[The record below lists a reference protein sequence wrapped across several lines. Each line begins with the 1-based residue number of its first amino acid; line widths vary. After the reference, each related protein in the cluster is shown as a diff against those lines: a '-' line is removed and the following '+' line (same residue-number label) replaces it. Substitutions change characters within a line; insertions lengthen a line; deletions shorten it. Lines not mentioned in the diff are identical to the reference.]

1 MINACMLSRL
11 RTLANPCN
19 TVCCALSC
27 AHPAAGL
34 LRTYASD
41 PFCSSDFLEG
51 CVHDAPFR
59 RLLLGLAFFHS
70 VLQERRKFGPIGFNI
85 PYEFNEN
92 DLRIRWGRLRGAAC
106 LIIPLRC
113 AG

>member
-1 MINACMLSRL
+1 MMHGYNTQHGF
-11 RTLANPCN
+11 TLFMAAMPN
-19 TVCCALSC
+19 T
-27 AHPAAGL
+27 PAGL

-92 DLRIRWGRLRGAAC
+92 DLRIR
-106 LIIPLRC
+106 
-113 AG
+113 